1 MIHESS
7 KRNINKIKDLARRQE
22 YTRITKDCEMF
33 MHKPNGN
40 MHWLCKNKI
49 LTEWA
54 NLDGHLYLEDKDG
67 IPSLPLQKRP
77 VIADSFES
85 WTFPDSKSAKEHF
98 DSRSFDKDW

>member
-22 YTRITKDCEMF
+22 YTRITKNCEMF

-54 NLDGHLYLEDKDG
+54 NLDN
-67 IPSLPLQKRP
+67 IPCLPLQKRP

>member
-22 YTRITKDCEMF
+22 YTFITKNCEMF
-33 MHKPNGN
+33 MHKPSGN

-54 NLDGHLYLEDKDG
+54 NYVD

-77 VIADSFES
+77 VTSDRFES
-85 WTFPDSKSAKEHF
+85 WTFPDSKSAKQHF
-98 DSRSFDKDW
+98 NDRSFDKDW

>member
-7 KRNINKIKDLARRQE
+7 KRNINKIKDSARRQE
-22 YTRITKDCEMF
+22 YTYITKNCEMF
-33 MHKPNGN
+33 MHKPSGN
-40 MHWLCKNKI
+40 MHWLCRNKI

-54 NLDGHLYLEDKDG
+54 NLDN

-77 VIADSFES
+77 VIADPFES

>member
-22 YTRITKDCEMF
+22 YTYITKNCEMF
-33 MHKPNGN
+33 MHTQSGN

-54 NLDGHLYLEDKDG
+54 ETGHTDN
-67 IPSLPLQKRP
+67 
-77 VIADSFES
+77 FES
-85 WTFPDSKSAKEHF
+85 WTFPSAKSAKEHF
-98 DSRSFDKDW
+98 NDSSFDKD